1 MEEIREYLRTGERL
15 LTPNMLNILRTY
27 DYILFDGHKIET
39 RRLMEEFRGC
49 DHCCRLLLRVS
60 ALEARLKKYE
70 NPKHLVD
77 LDAVLAD
84 FFEKNYKRVSG
95 RIYSRR
101 VLFSEVKEFLEEY
114 DIYLL
119 NASDV
124 RWRDFIE
131 KIVKDTGKGYK
142 RLRIAKRD

>member
-1 MEEIREYLRTGERL
+1 MEEIIEYLRTGKRC
-15 LTPNMLNILRTY
+15 LTPEMLTIFRTY

-60 ALEARLKKYE
+60 ALEARLEKYE
-70 NPKHLVD
+70 SAKDVVD
-77 LDAVLAD
+77 LDAVLVD

-95 RIYSRR
+95 RVYSRR

-124 RWRDFIE
+124 RWRDFVE
-131 KIVKDTGKGYK
+131 KIVKEKSKGYK
-142 RLRIAKRD
+142 KFRIAKRD

>member
-1 MEEIREYLRTGERL
+1 
-15 LTPNMLNILRTY
+15 MLNILRTY

-39 RRLMEEFRGC
+39 RRLMEEFRTC
-49 DHCCRLLLRVS
+49 DHCSRLLLRVC

-70 NPKHLVD
+70 SAKDVVD
-77 LDAVLAD
+77 LNVVLVD

-101 VLFSEVKEFLEEY
+101 KLFQEIKEYLEEEF

-131 KIVKDTGKGYK
+131 KILNEKAKGYK
-142 RLRIAKRD
+142 KFRIAKRD